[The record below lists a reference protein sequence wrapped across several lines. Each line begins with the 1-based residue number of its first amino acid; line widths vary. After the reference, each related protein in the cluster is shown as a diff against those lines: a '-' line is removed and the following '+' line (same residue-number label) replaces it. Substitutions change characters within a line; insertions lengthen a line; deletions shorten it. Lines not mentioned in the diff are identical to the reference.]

1 MSAFLF
7 GHMLHGLMLVTVL
20 LMTPVSGEAAQLK
33 TPEAKPEPVSA
44 EEYAIFARVIE
55 TKFLTSQTETVLI
68 GRLTVTKLG
77 PNDQDVPSRAYF
89 SGRQLFAGLMAP
101 ELATDFILRNGRPSR
116 LEPRF
121 TLAVRYR
128 FVSGDGLVE
137 EPEVSLAPIPALFQS
152 TRPVQGAPPTVGVLK
167 FARVGFA
174 QRRDQALVYVE
185 EERQDGTGAGMMMLL
200 QWTSGGW
207 EFLDTEVLWI
217 ARREE

>member
-1 MSAFLF
+1 
-7 GHMLHGLMLVTVL
+7 MLAGAALVLQAVL
-20 LMTPVSGEAAQLK
+20 VMAPAWSEAAQLRM
-33 TPEAKPEPVSA
+33 PEAKPEPVSA

-55 TKFLTSQTETVLI
+55 AKFLTSQTETVLI
-68 GRLTVTKLG
+68 GRMTVTKLG

-89 SGRQLFAGLMAP
+89 SGRQLFGGLMAP

-116 LEPRF
+116 LESRF

-128 FVSGDGLVE
+128 FVSGDGLIE
-137 EPEVSLAPIPALFQS
+137 EPEVSLAPIPASF
-152 TRPVQGAPPTVGVLK
+152 RPVRPAQGAPPTVGVLK

-185 EERQDGTGAGMMMLL
+185 EERQDGAGAGMMLLL
-200 QWTSGGW
+200 QWTSKGW

-217 ARREE
+217 TRPE